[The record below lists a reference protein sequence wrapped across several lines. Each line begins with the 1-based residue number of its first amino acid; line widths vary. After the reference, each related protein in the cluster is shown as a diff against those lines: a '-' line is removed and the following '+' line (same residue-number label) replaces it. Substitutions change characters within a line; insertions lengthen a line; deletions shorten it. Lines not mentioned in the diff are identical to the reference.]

1 MNPQEHYLEAL
12 TGIVERVTFHN
23 SDNGWS
29 VLRVS
34 PFKEPHKL
42 VTVVVHQARVVAGA
56 SMEFRGA
63 WTNHPRFGEQFR
75 AVEVIEKKPASA
87 AALEK
92 YLGSGLIKGVGPK
105 IAQKIVRHFGERT
118 LEVFES
124 RIDELLDVP
133 GIAGKK
139 LQDIKSSW
147 QQHQSIRDVM
157 IFLQG
162 YGISTLFAVKIYKT
176 SGVEGLEHSSL
187 ASSTHADR
195 SLDSTKLQIN
205 INNGFAAVR
214 GISPAGQPDPESQRD
229 MAGTTLPRN
238 SRARPFRA
246 NRNWKFPDRP
256 DRAY

>member
-1 MNPQEHYLEAL
+1 
-12 TGIVERVTFHN
+12 
-23 SDNGWS
+23 
-29 VLRVS
+29 VS

-42 VTVVVHQARVVAGA
+42 VTVVVHQARVVPGA

-139 LQDIKSSW
+139 LQHIRSSW
-147 QQHQSIRDVM
+147 QQHQSIRNVM

-162 YGISTLFAVKIYKT
+162 CGRLLLF
-176 SGVEGLEHSSL
+176 EFPLFR
-187 ASSTHADR
+187 R
-195 SLDSTKLQIN
+195 SLRCDTNSPVCPN
-205 INNGFAAVR
+205 ARPCRRRPGFR
-214 GISPAGQPDPESQRD
+214 LDGPILRSSPTQSQRR
-229 MAGTTLPRN
+229 TT
-238 SRARPFRA
+238 SQH
-246 NRNWKFPDRP
+246 
-256 DRAY
+256 